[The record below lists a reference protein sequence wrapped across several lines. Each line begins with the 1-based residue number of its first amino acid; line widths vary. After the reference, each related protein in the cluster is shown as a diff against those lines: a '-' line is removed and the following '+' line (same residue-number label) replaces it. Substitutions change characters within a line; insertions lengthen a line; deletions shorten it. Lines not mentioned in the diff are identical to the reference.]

1 MKPPKNIEKK
11 EEKEEKQGI
20 GERRGRDGRR
30 KGINVR
36 REEKKK
42 RKKLGKK
49 NVLSIEGQMN
59 PDLGRG
65 ILSSDYSKKKH
76 GSTNLL

>member
-20 GERRGRDGRR
+20 GERRGRDGGR